1 MYHIDVTRQSFNKGF
16 DFSLGLNNQYATAG
30 LQGQAQ
36 YYVGLLDIRRIG
48 EFYKPFKTPL
58 RIQGFTLFYAYI
70 PKKCQK
76 IPAIGLGLD
85 LQVYYCGFPYDQGQ

>member
-1 MYHIDVTRQSFNKGF
+1 M
-16 DFSLGLNNQYATAG
+16 
-30 LQGQAQ
+30 
-36 YYVGLLDIRRIG
+36 GLLDISRIG

-76 IPAIGLGLD
+76 VPAIGLGLD
-85 LQVYYCGFPYDQGQ
+85 LQVYYCGFPYDQGQWTEVPMIFQVFAIKVVGQTLFSCTTTK